1 MKKFL
6 TLTLVLFLSLFIVG
20 ESGAEYISTKEIL
33 LNGEVIG
40 SAYSDEERYFYNI
53 VRYKNEVYW
62 CQTYN
67 PSLPQFERSTSCRV
81 LEL

>member
-6 TLTLVLFLSLFIVG
+6 ALTLVLFLSLFMVG
-20 ESGAEYISTKEIL
+20 ESEAEYIPTKEIL

-67 PSLPQFERSTSCRV
+67 PVLSQFDRATSCRA